1 MPDRPNT
8 NKQFPPSIDALRQR
22 IVKKRPI
29 PLYGP
34 PVGDKMSPMMAALE
48 LKLLA
53 SFQGTLNG
61 RILTQF
67 ATDKVRALLAYLA
80 VERQQAHRRESLAA
94 LLWPAQPD
102 KQARHNL
109 RQALSNLRQVL
120 QDHDDD
126 RAFLLIDRHEV
137 WLNPQANVQ
146 VDVAHLAALSAACT
160 NHRHRQ
166 PDTCLPCLQRLA
178 EMVALYQGDFLA
190 GFSLADSAPF
200 EEWALLK
207 REWLHRQ
214 VIDALTLLADYAER
228 RGDVDAARRYARQQ
242 VALEPWREEA
252 HRQLIRLLAQSGQ
265 RSAALAQYAAC
276 RQAMAQEL
284 GAVPAA
290 ETERLYQLIIH
301 DGLPPLLTPPASLPQ
316 PPTPFSGRA
325 QERAALAELL
335 ATPDS
340 RLITLIGPGGIG
352 KSRLALQVAED
363 QRGLYANG
371 LFWADLSAVQDATQI
386 VPTLAHSLQLTFH
399 RHGTPQQQLRN
410 YLRHKRLLLVLD
422 GVEHLPDLA
431 RLLAPLLSESPQ
443 VLFLVTS
450 RRRLGL
456 QEEQLFTLAGLAYRE
471 TAVFPH
477 PTTGS
482 SDDQHEAVTFLRQQ
496 IERLA
501 RAFQPDAADHKALV
515 AICHLVEGMPL
526 ALELAAAAVAERGCA
541 AVAQSLH
548 NNLDLL
554 TSPLHNVPARQR
566 SMRATFAHSWT
577 LLTDAERRSL
587 ARLAIFHGSFA
598 AAAALEIAG
607 ADLATMKRLLARSL
621 LHRRENGRY
630 QLHTLLRQ
638 FAIEKLEQRTDDKA
652 ETAVRHATHYARFL
666 AAQEERLQGHGQAE
680 ALLVID
686 REIGNVRQAW
696 QWAIIHLAETP
707 LARDLLNCSLA
718 SLCHYYCLRSWYH
731 EGAAL
736 FAQAVTALQ
745 TIAPQ
750 DEMLLGRLL
759 ARQARCQE
767 FTAPADEA
775 SQLYRQSL
783 TIFRR
788 LSAAGEAALP
798 LYGLGYMAHLQG
810 AYETA
815 CHHFHDSLAHY
826 EQAQDGWGM
835 ATALSGLCLNRR
847 RQGDFAGA
855 RQAGEQSLALRR
867 AIGDQRGIA
876 SSQNNLGLI
885 LCALGEY
892 EAAEVALLEAVAI
905 CRALGHTI
913 GTANACTALVQV
925 AMQQGDSD
933 GARRY
938 QEEAQQLYQAVGDVW
953 GVAIAYNNL
962 GKICLQSGEAAAA
975 CALFSQALAAYRQAD
990 VPGGQA
996 GALSN
1001 WGQAC
1006 LSMGDL
1012 PGAARYF
1019 GEGLAIALAIGD
1031 RPVALE
1037 ILVRTA
1043 VLWQQQTATAYH
1055 PLVLLTFALRQSE
1068 MLAETRQ
1075 TARAAAAALRVA
1087 STPEQVA
1094 AAEQEGATLDWHT
1107 VASYD
1112 ALAAG

>member
-1 MPDRPNT
+1 
-8 NKQFPPSIDALRQR
+8 
-22 IVKKRPI
+22 
-29 PLYGP
+29 
-34 PVGDKMSPMMAALE
+34 MAALE
-48 LKLLA
+48 LNLLA
-53 SFQGTLNG
+53 SFQVTLNG

-80 VERQQAHRRESLAA
+80 VERQHPHRRESLAA
-94 LLWPAQPD
+94 LLWPDQPD

-120 QDHDDD
+120 QDHDDE
-126 RAFLLIDRHEV
+126 RAFLLIDRHDV
-137 WLNPQANVQ
+137 WLNPQASIQ
-146 VDVAHLAALSAACT
+146 VDVADFATLSAACAG
-160 NHRHRQ
+160 HRHRQ
-166 PDTCLPCLQRLA
+166 PDVCLPCLQRQT
-178 EMVALYQGDFLA
+178 EMVALYRGDFLA
-190 GFSLADSAPF
+190 GFSPADSTPF
-200 EEWALLK
+200 EEWTLLK

-284 GAVPAA
+284 GALPAA
-290 ETERLYQLIIH
+290 ETERLYQLINH
-301 DGLPPLLTPPASLPQ
+301 DGLPPLLTPPANLPQ
-316 PPTPFSGRA
+316 PPSPFSGRV

-335 ATPDS
+335 AAPDS

-363 QRGLYANG
+363 QRGLYADG
-371 LFWADLSAVQDATQI
+371 LFWADLSAVQDAAQI
-386 VPTLAHSLQLTFH
+386 VPTLAHSLQLALH
-399 RHGTPQQQLRN
+399 RHGSPPQQLRN
-410 YLRHKRLLLVLD
+410 YLRRKRLLLVLD

-431 RLLAPLLSESPQ
+431 RLLATLLSDTPQ

-450 RRRLGL
+450 RHRLGL
-456 QEEQLFTLAGLAYRE
+456 QEELLFTLAGLAHPK
-471 TAVFPH
+471 TAVSPH
-477 PTTGS
+477 LPSGS
-482 SDDQHEAVTFLRQQ
+482 SAEQHEAVTFLRQQ

-501 RAFQPDAADHKALV
+501 RSFQPSAADHKALV

-526 ALELAAAAVAERGCA
+526 ALELAAAAVAEQGCA

-548 NNLDLL
+548 SSLDLL

-577 LLTDAERRSL
+577 LLTAAERRRL

-598 AAAALEIAG
+598 AAAGQEIAG
-607 ADLATMKRLLARSL
+607 AAPATMERLLARSL
-621 LHRRENGRY
+621 LHWPENGRY

-638 FAIEKLEQRTDDKA
+638 FAIEKLDERADDKA
-652 ETAVRHATHYARFL
+652 ETAVRHATHYTHLL
-666 AAQEERLQGHGQAE
+666 AAQEERLQGHGQE
-680 ALLVID
+680 DALLAID

-696 QWAIIHLAETP
+696 QWAIIHLAERP
-707 LARDLLNCSLA
+707 LARDLLNRSLA

-736 FAQAVTALQ
+736 FAQAVAALQ

-750 DEMLLGRLL
+750 DDLLLGRLL

-767 FTAPADEA
+767 FTAPAAEA

-783 TIFRR
+783 AILRR
-788 LSAAGEAALP
+788 SSAAREAALP

-810 AYETA
+810 DYDTA
-815 CHHFHDSLAHY
+815 CRHFHESLAHY
-826 EQAQDGWGM
+826 EQAQDRWGM
-835 ATALSGLCLNRR
+835 ATTLSGLCLNRR

-855 RQAGEQSLALRR
+855 RQAGTQSLTIRR
-867 AIGDQRGIA
+867 AIGDRRGVA

-885 LCALGEY
+885 LCDLGEY
-892 EAAEVALLEAVAI
+892 EAAEVALLESVAI
-905 CRALGHTI
+905 CRALGHPI
-913 GTANACTALVQV
+913 GTANACTGLVQV
-925 AMQQGDSD
+925 AMQQGDTD

-938 QEEAQQLYQAVGDVW
+938 QEEARQLYQQVGDVW

-962 GKICLQSGEAAAA
+962 GEISLKSGEPAAA

-1006 LSMGDL
+1006 LLMGDL
-1012 PGAARYF
+1012 PGASRYF
-1019 GEGLAIALAIGD
+1019 AEGLHIALAIGD

-1043 VLWQQQTATAYH
+1043 VLWQQTESAYH
-1055 PLVLLTFALRQSE
+1055 PLVLLMFALRQPE
-1068 MLAETRQ
+1068 LLAETRQ
-1075 TARAAAAALRVA
+1075 MATAAAAALRSA
-1087 STPEQVA
+1087 SAPEQAVA
-1094 AAEQEGATLDWHT
+1094 AEKEAAALDWQAIDNRYLSHKT
-1107 VASYD
+1107 ED
-1112 ALAAG
+1112 